1 MSVKEMVK
9 KEIDKLPESL
19 AAEVYD
25 YILFLEKVISGI
37 RNHREL
43 KYPYGY
49 YTKQHFQLCGQ
60 LFKGQKVHILRF
72 IQGI

>member
-25 YILFLEKVISGI
+25 YILFLE
-37 RNHREL
+37 NNREKIML
-43 KYPYGY
+43 AKIAESLS
-49 YTKQHFQLCGQ
+49 TASFQKIWDNEEDAVYDDL
-60 LFKGQKVHILRF
+60 
-72 IQGI
+72 